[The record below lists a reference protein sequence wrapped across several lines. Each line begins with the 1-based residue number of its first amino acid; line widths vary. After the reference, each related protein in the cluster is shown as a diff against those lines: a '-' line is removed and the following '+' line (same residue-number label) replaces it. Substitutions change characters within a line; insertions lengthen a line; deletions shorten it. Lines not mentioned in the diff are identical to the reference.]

1 MDAKFQQNW
10 IGAKQAGIPRGAY
23 HFVWWC
29 RDPREEIEW
38 FKANVPNE
46 PDALPPVLDV
56 EATPDSK
63 SCKRT
68 LHREEV
74 LADMR
79 IMLQE
84 MERAYGKRPVIYV
97 TVDFYQHVMHPN
109 EFSDYPIWVRSVKY
123 SPPVTYP
130 GRRWAFWQY
139 QSDGYVNG
147 IRGKVDRNAFA
158 GTREQWKAWLQG
170 R

>member
-1 MDAKFQQNW
+1 MIPN
-10 IGAKQAGIPRGAY
+10 GA
-23 HFVWWC
+23 
-29 RDPREEIEW
+29 
-38 FKANVPNE
+38 FKLTN
-46 PDALPPVLDV
+46 D
-56 EATPDSK
+56 
-63 SCKRT
+63 T

-97 TVDFYQHVMHPN
+97 TVDFYQHIMHPN
-109 EFSDYPIWVRSVKY
+109 EFSDYPVWVRSVKH

-139 QSDGYVNG
+139 QSDGLVPG

-158 GTREQWKAWLQG
+158 GTRAQWNAWLQG